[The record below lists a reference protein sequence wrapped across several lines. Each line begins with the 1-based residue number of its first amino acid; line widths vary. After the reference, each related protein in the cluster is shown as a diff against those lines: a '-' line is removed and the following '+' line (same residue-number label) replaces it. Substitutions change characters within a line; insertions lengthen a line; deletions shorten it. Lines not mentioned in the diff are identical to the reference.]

1 MITIK
6 KLKFSNMFSYGENNE
21 IILNSSNVLQLV
33 GKNGA
38 GKSSIPTILEELLYN
53 KNSRGTK
60 KADIKNRY
68 TDANYYSGVVEF
80 DVDDDEYKLEKVVK
94 SSTKLT
100 LTKNGEDI
108 SGHTPTQ
115 TYKKLETEILK
126 LDFNTFSKLVY
137 QSMNSSLDFLKA
149 TDSKRKEFLIS
160 LLSLDRYVT
169 IHNRIKEVVKEA
181 KDVLTGHKAVA
192 AAKESEIKSNRA
204 IEVTYDAKEIPVVD
218 ETIRDEI
225 ANLKAIESQREKI
238 QERATRY
245 ARALKAREVAKLAWE
260 SFELPKYEPEAPDTE
275 HLKALY
281 KEAQNVQGQINSLR
295 KSIRELES
303 GVGKCSACGQELP
316 DSESKQEH
324 LLHLKKELNELV
336 DYQQGKQKEHEEGN
350 RKASEYSKYQLLVE
364 KQADLKASFENAQ
377 EVLENTEKPDALPDS
392 VEDEITRLTAEYN
405 RQTVAKQQ
413 AEQHNT
419 LRAKQIAKYEAQK
432 ELVAQAKEKL
442 KHTQESI
449 REYESYLEDVKI
461 LESAFGPKGLVQYK
475 IESNIKVFEALIN
488 DYLVLLSNGDFNIR
502 FQIEDSKLRIVVFQH
517 GEEIDINSASS
528 GEFNNI
534 NTATLLAVRKMMTS
548 ISKVSINILFLDEV
562 ISVLDVESRE
572 NLIDILV
579 KEQNLNSVVV
589 SHGFEHPLADTV
601 SIVKEGKTSKCK

>member
-1 MITIK
+1 
-6 KLKFSNMFSYGENNE
+6 MFSYGENNE

>member
-21 IILNSSNVLQLV
+21 IILNNSNVLQLV

-160 LLSLDRYVT
+160 LLSLDKYVT

-192 AAKESEIKSNRA
+192 ASKESEIKSNRA
-204 IEVTYDAKEIPVVD
+204 IEVTYDAKEIPEVD

-238 QERATRY
+238 QERTVRY
-245 ARALKAREVAKLAWE
+245 NKALKTKESTELAYKSFKLPEVKPLPANNDRIK
-260 SFELPKYEPEAPDTE
+260 ELF
-275 HLKALY
+275 
-281 KEAQNVQGQINSLR
+281 KEIHATQAEINSLA
-295 KSIRELES
+295 KSVRDLEA
-303 GVGKCSACGQELP
+303 GVGTCSACGQELP
-316 DSESKQEH
+316 DSDSKAQHLESLKAELLALRNKQTTIKSEH
-324 LLHLKKELNELV
+324 DTEIANAKKATSYQEQLDKQAQLLKKAEEA
-336 DYQQGKQKEHEEGN
+336 KE
-350 RKASEYSKYQLLVE
+350 A
-364 KQADLKASFENAQ
+364 
-377 EVLENTEKPDALPDS
+377 LENTEKPDALPDS
-392 VEDEITRLTAEYN
+392 VEDEITKLTAEYN

-413 AEQHNT
+413 AEQHNA

-449 REYESYLEDVKI
+449 KEYESYLEDVKI

-488 DYLVLLSNGDFNIR
+488 EYLVLLSNGDFNIR

-579 KEQNLNSVVV
+579 KERNLNSVVV

>member
-1 MITIK
+1 
-6 KLKFSNMFSYGENNE
+6 MFSYGEGNE
-21 IILNSSNVLQLV
+21 IELNKSSVLQLV

-68 TDANYYSGVVEF
+68 TDANYYSGTVEF
-80 DVDDDEYKLEKVVK
+80 DVDDDSYVLEKVVK

-115 TYKKLETEILK
+115 TYKKLETDILK
-126 LDFNTFSKLVY
+126 LDFTTFSKLVY

-160 LLSLDRYVT
+160 LLSLDKYVT
-169 IHNRIKEVVKEA
+169 IHNRIKEIMKEC
-181 KDVLTGHKAVA
+181 KDDVTGHKAVV
-192 AAKESEIKSNRA
+192 AAKESEIKSNKA
-204 IEVTYDAKEIPVVD
+204 IEVTDVEKPVPEVD
-218 ETIRDEI
+218 ESIRDEI

-238 QERATRY
+238 QERTIRY
-245 ARALKAREVAKLAWE
+245 ARAFKAKEAAKLAWE
-260 SFELPKYEPEAPDTE
+260 VFELPE
-275 HLKALY
+275 HKPLPANNDKI
-281 KEAQNVQGQINSLR
+281 KELFKEIHATQAEINSLA
-295 KSIRELES
+295 KSVRDLES
-303 GVGKCSACGQELP
+303 GVGTCSACGQELP
-316 DSESKQEH
+316 DSESKTQHLESLKTELSALRSKQATIKADHDKELANAKEVTYYQEQ
-324 LLHLKKELNELV
+324 LKK
-336 DYQQGKQKEHEEGN
+336 
-350 RKASEYSKYQLLVE
+350 
-364 KQADLKASFENAQ
+364 QANLKAAFEKAQ
-377 EVLENTEKPDALPDS
+377 EALENTEKPEALPDS
-392 VEDEITRLTAEYN
+392 VEDEISKLTAKYN
-405 RQTVAKQQ
+405 QQVAAKRQ
-413 AEQHNT
+413 AEQHNAQ
-419 LRAKQIAKYEAQK
+419 LAKQIAKYEAQK
-432 ELVAQAKEKL
+432 ELVAQAQETL
-442 KHTQESI
+442 KSTKNLLSEA
-449 REYESYLEDVKI
+449 EAYLEDVKI

-601 SIVKEGKTSKCK
+601 SIVKEGKTSKCR

>member
-21 IILNSSNVLQLV
+21 IVLNNSNVLQLV

-68 TDANYYSGVVEF
+68 TDANYYSGTVEF
-80 DVDDDEYKLEKVVK
+80 DVDGDEYILEKVVK

-149 TDSKRKEFLIS
+149 TDYKRKEFLIS
-160 LLSLDRYVT
+160 LLSLDKYVT

-204 IEVTYDAKEIPVVD
+204 IEVTYDAKEVPVVD

-238 QERATRY
+238 QERTIRY
-245 ARALKAREVAKLAWE
+245 ARAFKAKEAAKLAWE
-260 SFELPKYEPEAPDTE
+260 VFELPKDKPEAPDTE
-275 HLKALY
+275 HLKTLY

-324 LLHLKKELNELV
+324 LLCLKKELNELIE
-336 DYQQGKQKEHEEGN
+336 YQQGKQREHEEGN
-350 RKASEYSKYQLLVE
+350 RKASEYSKHQLLVE
-364 KQADLKASFENAQ
+364 KQANLKTTFENAQ
-377 EVLENTEKPDALPDS
+377 EALENTEKPDALPDS

-442 KHTQESI
+442 KSTQESI
-449 REYESYLEDVKI
+449 REYEAYLEDVKI

-488 DYLVLLSNGDFNIR
+488 EYLVLLSNGDFNIR